1 MPEDPLILREESA
14 QLKKDIA
21 QSNHVKDALNKHVEE
36 LHQEELRYISE
47 IPAYKK
53 QAKEAEYMA
62 GEASGRLTA
71 SQKLLEDAQKELI
84 KVQGLTIK
92 ENKALSELKDTY
104 KRIIKETSEINLQ
117 IDARHSELKD
127 RERINKYQIDK
138 INSLELI
145 NNNKQNELDKRE
157 INIKKNEDYI
167 KSRFDDLKLKQ
178 DYHSKKVDEHEEKV
192 DALIQSKELHLQDEQ
207 TLRDKL
213 QKSEKIIQDNLKLKS
228 DLLLQSEKLSKEI
241 IITQNKQVSLDRS
254 LADLVNQEN
263 TLKIKELKVN
273 KLIRDKGLQDE
284 LRALQES
291 LK

>member
-53 QAKEAEYMA
+53 QAKESEYMA
-62 GEASGRLTA
+62 GESAGRLTA

-127 RERINKYQIDK
+127 REKINKYQIDK